1 MVVFMKE
8 VLLEPLKVGR
18 ISVSTFKEEKKIVVM
33 V

>member
-1 MVVFMKE
+1 MKE
-8 VLLEPLKVGR
+8 VLLEPLKVVR

>member
-1 MVVFMKE
+1 MKE